1 MELLLIGIA
10 AFGAAVLTFFS
21 GFGLGTIL
29 TPVFLL
35 FFPADV
41 AVGLVGTV
49 HFLNNLYKVL
59 LVGKAADWRVVLR
72 FGLPA
77 ILAAFLGAGFLLSL
91 PDGASW
97 MSYTLLGKTFEITI
111 TKSMLAVLLLGFAI
125 IDLSPRLSSI
135 RFGEDKLAI
144 GGLLSGFF
152 GGLSGN
158 QGALRSAFL
167 IKSGLSKEAYIG
179 TAVICSTLVDMS
191 RMAMYTTRLHQLD
204 WHSVWPTV
212 FCATL
217 SAIAGAT
224 LGNRLLKKVTITSI
238 QRLVGILLIGLAI
251 ALGLGFL

>member
-1 MELLLIGIA
+1 MELLLIGIV

-41 AVGLVGTV
+41 AVGLVGIV
-49 HFLNNLYKVL
+49 HFVNNLYKVL
-59 LVGKAADWRVVLR
+59 LVGKGADWRVVLR
-72 FGLPA
+72 FGFPA
-77 ILAAFLGAGFLLSL
+77 ILAALFGAWILLSL
-91 PDGASW
+91 SDGESW
-97 MSYTLLGKTFEITI
+97 MRYTLFGNTYEITV
-111 TKSMLAVLLLGFAI
+111 TKSLLAILLLGFAI
-125 IDLSPRLSSI
+125 IDLSPRLSSM
-135 RFGEDKLAI
+135 RFGEDKLAL

-179 TAVICSTLVDMS
+179 TAVVCSTLVDMS
-191 RMAMYTTRLHQLD
+191 RMAMYSSRLQVLD

-212 FCATL
+212 VCATL

-238 QRLVGILLIGLAI
+238 QRLVGVLLIGLAV
-251 ALGLGFL
+251 ALGLGLL